1 MGEVGAAAIRSCRW
15 VFINAASGH
24 LPGERCCPCPCEAVP
39 CSARQQLQ
47 MELLLPLSF
56 SLLFLSSFFLSSF
69 FLSSFFLSSFFL
81 SSFFLSSFF
90 LSSFF
95 LSSFSPLSLLFL
107 SSFFPLPLLSSNK
120 LLSGMFQ
127 CSPQCPVSVLTET
140 TDISALAFQG
150 VGIVCCPRAGRVNE
164 FSQRKAICLQVSQVG
179 KSMQN
184 WSNIWSVLT
193 YPATSF
199 SAFFLSILQRQ
210 F

>member
-56 SLLFLSSFFLSSF
+56 
-69 FLSSFFLSSFFL
+69 
-81 SSFFLSSFF
+81 
-90 LSSFF
+90 
-95 LSSFSPLSLLFL
+95 SLLFL

-193 YPATSF
+193 YPAISF